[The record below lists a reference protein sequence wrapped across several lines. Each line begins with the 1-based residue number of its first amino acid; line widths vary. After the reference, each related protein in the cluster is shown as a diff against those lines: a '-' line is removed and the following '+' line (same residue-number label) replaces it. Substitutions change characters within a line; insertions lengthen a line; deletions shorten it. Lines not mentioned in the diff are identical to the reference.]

1 MTENRFEQTWWDK
14 NLGQKFN
21 EFKSWIGDFTAES
34 KVFVRNYV
42 RLKDHKSLVDFGCGP
57 ATEFFGYKSDG
68 YDIEYMGVDSSWIL
82 YSHGLER
89 GVPILYSPVEEVA
102 LPDSSYDVAFSRH
115 VLEHLPTFRECLGE
129 MIRIGRKE
137 AVNVFF
143 IEPGSDPE
151 KIDFYQPDQLF
162 HNKYN
167 KQDIEDFCRSNPKV
181 KELRWERVNDKEV
194 VLFLDLAQ

>member
-1 MTENRFEQTWWDK
+1 
-14 NLGQKFN
+14 
-21 EFKSWIGDFTAES
+21 
-34 KVFVRNYV
+34 
-42 RLKDHKSLVDFGCGP
+42 
-57 ATEFFGYKSDG
+57 
-68 YDIEYMGVDSSWIL
+68 
-82 YSHGLER
+82 
-89 GVPILYSPVEEVA
+89 
-102 LPDSSYDVAFSRH
+102 
-115 VLEHLPTFRECLGE
+115 
-129 MIRIGRKE
+129 MIRIGKKE
-137 AVNVFF
+137 AINVFF